1 MHFVHVLIDRILM
14 CLCCCCAAG
23 KSTFIEAFGEFITE
37 NTKSRVSVLAIDPSS
52 VISGGSILGD
62 KTRMQELCNN
72 PNVFIRPSPSRGVL
86 GGVAQHTNEAI
97 LFCEAAGYDLSLV
110 ETVGVGQSETAIVEV
125 CDLVLLL
132 VPPAGGDELQGLK
145 KGIIEIADIIIVNK
159 ADGALKDVA
168 RHSKAEYMRA
178 LQLVRPRMPEI
189 WKPKVLMCSAATN
202 DGIDKVWEEIHKFH
216 TTAEK
221 LGFLTERRRKQRQK
235 WLWREVQAQLIQVLN
250 EDKTKSSSLQETV
263 ADAEH
268 QVDLDVATPRAAAS
282 AIVEEFLQTQRVLLT
297 QDKN

>member
-1 MHFVHVLIDRILM
+1 
-14 CLCCCCAAG
+14 
-23 KSTFIEAFGEFITE
+23 
-37 NTKSRVSVLAIDPSS
+37 VLAIDPSS

-62 KTRMQELCNN
+62 KTRMQELCKNDK
-72 PNVFIRPSPSRGVL
+72 VFIRPSPSRGVL

-97 LFCEAAGYDLSLV
+97 LFCESAGYDISLV

-178 LQLVRPRMPEI
+178 LQLVRPRMPEV
-189 WKPKVLMCSAATN
+189 WKPKVLMCSAATH
-202 DGIDKVWEEIHKFH
+202 DGIDKIWEEIRKFQ
-216 TTAEK
+216 TNAEK
-221 LGFLTERRRKQRQK
+221 LGFLNEKRRKQRQK

-250 EDKTKSSSLQETV
+250 EDRAKSKSLQQTV
-263 ADAEH
+263 LEAEH
-268 QVDLDVATPRAAAS
+268 QVDLDMCTPRAAATE
-282 AIVEEFLQTQRVLLT
+282 IVEEFLQTQRLLLSE
-297 QDKN
+297 QNE